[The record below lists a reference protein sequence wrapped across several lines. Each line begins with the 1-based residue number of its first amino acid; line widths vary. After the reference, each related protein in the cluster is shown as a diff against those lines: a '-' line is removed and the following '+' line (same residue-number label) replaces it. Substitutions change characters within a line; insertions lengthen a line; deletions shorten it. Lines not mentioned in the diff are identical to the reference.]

1 MQTFKTIMDTF
12 GPNIFVPVV
21 IFIICL
27 FMRINVKKAFNSAI
41 LAAVGLVGFSMI
53 TDYFTPVISPVV
65 DKMLKIA
72 HLNLPVLDIGWQA
85 TAVIAYSTR
94 IGMIFI
100 GILLVFQIF
109 LFAVKWTNVF
119 MPSDLWNN
127 YSLILWGSELYLM
140 TKNVWLASFLMLFG
154 NLVCLLYSEMIA
166 TRWST
171 YYGYPQC
178 TLTAPHQVCNVP
190 IALILNYVLS
200 KLGAD
205 KIQLN
210 PKKIQEKLGFLG
222 DPMIIGFIVGMLLGL
237 IGNFTMLTSIKSWG
251 QILTT
256 AVTTAAVMTIFPKVG
271 SIFAA
276 SFSSITSAS
285 QKSMK
290 KGGREWY
297 VAVNDALGY
306 GETAT
311 LTTGILMIPFAL
323 ILAFVLPG
331 NLVVPVMCLTG
342 FAYDSEINVALS
354 NGNIFKALIMDIII
368 FTGQLYIGSYFAPM
382 FTKIA
387 RETGVTMPK
396 GSLMVIGF
404 VAANILM
411 GLITIGFLTKNHLII
426 GIIVLLYVVQFIYY
440 KKNKQKVTDI
450 IEKHS
455 DYSDSLNKNL
465 KVS

>member
-21 IFIICL
+21 IFVICL
-27 FMRINVKKAFNSAI
+27 FMKLSAKKAFNSAI

-65 DKMLKIA
+65 DKMVKIA

-100 GILLVFQIF
+100 GILLAFQIF
-109 LFAVKWTNVF
+109 LFAIKWTNVF

-127 YSLILWGSELYLM
+127 YSLILWGSELYLI

-154 NLVCLLYSEMIA
+154 NVVCLLYSEMIA
-166 TRWST
+166 KRWST

-178 TLTAPHQVCNVP
+178 TLSAPHQVCNVP
-190 IALILNYVLS
+190 IALGLNYLLS

-210 PKKIQEKLGFLG
+210 PEKIQQKLGFLG

-237 IGNFTMLTSIKSWG
+237 IGNFTTLTSIVSWG

-276 SFSSITSAS
+276 SFSSITAAS

-323 ILAFVLPG
+323 ILAFILPG
-331 NLVVPVMCLTG
+331 NLIVPVMCLTG
-342 FAYDSEINVALS
+342 FAYDSEINVALAD
-354 NGNIFKALIMDIII
+354 GNIFKALIMDILI
-368 FTGQLYIGSYFAPM
+368 FAGQLYIGSYFAPM

-387 RETGVTMPK
+387 KETGVTMPK

-411 GLITIGFLTKNHLII
+411 GLITIAFLTKNPIII
-426 GIIVLLYVVQFIYY
+426 GAVVILYVIQFVYY
-440 KKNKQKVTDI
+440 KRNKQKVTDI

-455 DYSDSLNKNL
+455 DYSNVLSKKA

>member
-154 NLVCLLYSEMIA
+154 NLVCLLYS
-166 TRWST
+166 
-171 YYGYPQC
+171 
-178 TLTAPHQVCNVP
+178 
-190 IALILNYVLS
+190 
-200 KLGAD
+200 
-205 KIQLN
+205 
-210 PKKIQEKLGFLG
+210 
-222 DPMIIGFIVGMLLGL
+222 
-237 IGNFTMLTSIKSWG
+237 
-251 QILTT
+251 
-256 AVTTAAVMTIFPKVG
+256 
-271 SIFAA
+271 
-276 SFSSITSAS
+276 
-285 QKSMK
+285 
-290 KGGREWY
+290 
-297 VAVNDALGY
+297 
-306 GETAT
+306 
-311 LTTGILMIPFAL
+311 
-323 ILAFVLPG
+323 
-331 NLVVPVMCLTG
+331 
-342 FAYDSEINVALS
+342 
-354 NGNIFKALIMDIII
+354 
-368 FTGQLYIGSYFAPM
+368 
-382 FTKIA
+382 
-387 RETGVTMPK
+387 
-396 GSLMVIGF
+396 
-404 VAANILM
+404 
-411 GLITIGFLTKNHLII
+411 
-426 GIIVLLYVVQFIYY
+426 
-440 KKNKQKVTDI
+440 
-450 IEKHS
+450 
-455 DYSDSLNKNL
+455 
-465 KVS
+465 

>member
-1 MQTFKTIMDTF
+1 
-12 GPNIFVPVV
+12 
-21 IFIICL
+21 
-27 FMRINVKKAFNSAI
+27 
-41 LAAVGLVGFSMI
+41 
-53 TDYFTPVISPVV
+53 
-65 DKMLKIA
+65 
-72 HLNLPVLDIGWQA
+72 
-85 TAVIAYSTR
+85 
-94 IGMIFI
+94 
-100 GILLVFQIF
+100 
-109 LFAVKWTNVF
+109 
-119 MPSDLWNN
+119 
-127 YSLILWGSELYLM
+127 
-140 TKNVWLASFLMLFG
+140 
-154 NLVCLLYSEMIA
+154 
-166 TRWST
+166 
-171 YYGYPQC
+171 
-178 TLTAPHQVCNVP
+178 
-190 IALILNYVLS
+190 
-200 KLGAD
+200 
-205 KIQLN
+205 
-210 PKKIQEKLGFLG
+210 
-222 DPMIIGFIVGMLLGL
+222 MIIGFIVGMLLGL

-411 GLITIGFLTKNHLII
+411 GLITIGFLTKNPLII